1 MVGLPFPVHAH
12 CAKIAPSAIT
22 LVTASLTTR
31 EANRGSDVISTG
43 RGRSRALGVTTAFDA
58 PIAQRTTADR
68 GACITKR
75 TNKTRKIRSVTA
87 SQANTELS
95 S

>member
-1 MVGLPFPVHAH
+1 MIGLPLPVHAH
-12 CAKIAPSAIT
+12 CAKIAASAIT

-31 EANRGSDVISTG
+31 EAKRGSDDISTG
-43 RGRSRALGVTTAFDA
+43 RSRSRALRVATAFEA
-58 PIAQRTTADR
+58 LIPQRTPAVR

-87 SQANTELS
+87 SHANTELS